1 MQTVKHKIFGTGEVI
16 ARESNENGTY
26 ITVRFENGRELKC
39 GIPSSFIGA
48 KIVLTSTW
56 RVDWNKIPL
65 LCGDFGKY
73 LNQCLAMYDLAIFD
87 KTPLISYLGDRRKE
101 ILTWLAHHR
110 KEVESFVILDDMNYG
125 WDKLNSRVVI
135 TNPQGYGL
143 EEEHVQKALEL
154 LNKRIVIK

>member
-1 MQTVKHKIFGTGEVI
+1 MKIIFLDIDGVLNSDMYEANRTDKLNDNSIDPSRVKLLADLVKATD
-16 ARESNENGTY
+16 
-26 ITVRFENGRELKC
+26 
-39 GIPSSFIGA
+39 A